1 MPAPAAPHQIGRR
14 GEARAVR
21 FLQSQG
27 YRILS
32 RGFRTR
38 FGEVDIIA
46 RDGPVLC
53 FIEVK
58 TRTQKDFGSPV
69 ESVTRTKRKRL
80 AQSAQVYLSK
90 KRQREVP
97 VRFDVV
103 AVLESPAGVEFELF
117 RGAFENPLGF

>member
-1 MPAPAAPHQIGRR
+1 MPASAAPKQVGRR
-14 GEARAVR
+14 GEARAVK
-21 FLQSQG
+21 FLKARG

-32 RGFRTR
+32 RDFRTR
-38 FGEVDIIA
+38 YGEVDIIA

-58 TRTQKDFGSPV
+58 TRTQEDFGPPAAA
-69 ESVTRTKRKRL
+69 VTGAKMKRL
-80 AQSAQVYLSK
+80 AQSAQVYLLK
-90 KRQREVP
+90 KKQREVP

-103 AVLESPAGVEFELF
+103 SVLESEAGVEFELF

>member
-1 MPAPAAPHQIGRR
+1 MPAPVTSKQVGRR
-14 GEARAVR
+14 GEALAVK
-21 FLQSQG
+21 FLKAQG

-38 FGEVDIIA
+38 YGEVDIIA

-58 TRTQKDFGSPV
+58 TRTQEDFGPPAAA
-69 ESVTRTKRKRL
+69 VTATKMKRL
-80 AQSAQVYLSK
+80 AQSAQVYLLK
-90 KRQREVP
+90 KKQREVP

-103 AVLESPAGVEFELF
+103 AVLESAAGVKLELF